1 MILNYNGAVLLRTAS
16 QLRRFSGSSRFTFV
30 DNELYEKKDIKST
43 PLEKYNPKPPVIENL
58 IPFVHEPAPIKQKSY
73 SLNSKVVS
81 RKLMSFF
88 HSKLAGKQV
97 SFYTISFPVNTS
109 DDVAFEVLNI
119 VLTRLRKGYSLSE
132 QANYLIDLFKS
143 EKSDKW
149 LSYMQ
154 LCAKSVVQ
162 HKLKN
167 YLWVSERQQNGT
179 IHFHLVTSDTLN
191 VIVFNH
197 FVAAAIFGS
206 KENKINSDSLLHTS
220 LSKFN
225 GVDSSKSMQKV
236 KDVTRLRKYITKYI
250 TKNKSVFTH
259 FCWHCSRSISA
270 LFTSQQYTI
279 EEVENK
285 SIPVDPDYQS
295 SCYLV
300 SDYYTFIYYPNINF
314 EKVFSELIALNNE
327 IIDCYLSD

>member
-1 MILNYNGAVLLRTAS
+1 MVLNYNGAVLLRTAS

-43 PLEKYNPKPPVIENL
+43 PLEEYNPKQAVQEHL
-58 IPFVHEPAPIKQKSY
+58 IPFEHEPVIVKPKSY

-88 HSKLAGKQV
+88 HSKLAGRQV

-109 DDVAFEVLNI
+109 DNVAFEILNI

-132 QANYLIDLFKS
+132 QSNYLINIFSAL
-143 EKSDKW
+143 KSDKW
-149 LSYMQ
+149 LSYMKI
-154 LCAKSVVQ
+154 CAKSKAVHQ
-162 HKLKN
+162 LKN

-179 IHFHLVTSDTLN
+179 IHFHLVTSDNLN

-206 KENKINSDSLLHTS
+206 KQSKINSDSLLNTS

-270 LFTSQQYTI
+270 LFTSKQYTI
-279 EEVENK
+279 DEVESGRIPIDKDYK
-285 SIPVDPDYQS
+285 ST
-295 SCYLV
+295 CYV
-300 SDYYTFIYYPNINF
+300 TNDYYTFVYYPSID
-314 EKVFSELIALNNE
+314 FSKCFADLIDLNNS
-327 IIDCYLSD
+327 IIDYFMSD

>member
-30 DNELYEKKDIKST
+30 DNELYEKRDIKST
-43 PLEKYNPKPPVIENL
+43 PLEKYEPRKAIIENL
-58 IPFVHEPAPIKQKSY
+58 IPFENFGIVEKPKTY

-88 HSKLAGKQV
+88 HSKLSGKQV

-109 DDVAFEVLNI
+109 DNVAFEVLNI

-206 KENKINSDSLLHTS
+206 KQNKINSDSLLNTS

-300 SDYYTFIYYPNINF
+300 SDYYTFVYYPNINF
-314 EKVFSELIALNNE
+314 EKCFADMIALNDS
-327 IIDCYLSD
+327 IIDYFMSD